1 MRSLC
6 QQCLSS
12 SINAINYC
20 NASPIFMD
28 VNNEYCL
35 DIKKTIEFIRN
46 ETYFKNNTYNK
57 TTKKK
62 LAH

>member
-1 MRSLC
+1 
-6 QQCLSS
+6 
-12 SINAINYC
+12 
-20 NASPIFMD
+20 MD

-46 ETYFKNNTYNK
+46 ETYFKKIILTIK
-57 TTKKK
+57 PLKKK

>member
-1 MRSLC
+1 MSFIAP
-6 QQCLSS
+6 
-12 SINAINYC
+12 INAINYC

-46 ETYFKNNTYNK
+46 ETYFKKIILTIK
-57 TTKKK
+57 PLKKK